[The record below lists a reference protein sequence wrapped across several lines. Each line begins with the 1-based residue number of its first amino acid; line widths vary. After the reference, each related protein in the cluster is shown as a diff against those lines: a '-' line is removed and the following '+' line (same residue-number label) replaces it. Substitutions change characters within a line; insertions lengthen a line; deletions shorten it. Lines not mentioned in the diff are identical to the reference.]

1 MKTTIIKSPEII
13 IEVKEKKEKKYRIL
27 VVSSGAL
34 RSSEAARRVLSKK
47 GKVPIFHTAKRFKE
61 EAEKIG
67 HEIYILQ
74 VESAYI
80 EYEDG
85 VYKIY
90 NADDEEG
97 FEINSDT
104 VAIVRG
110 TVRLKKSWLDLLSR
124 LEKIGVCMV
133 NSRDTVELSSD
144 KYRTYLKLQD
154 AGLTQPKTVLI
165 PSGEKWKEAV
175 DDLDSK
181 FPIIMKTL
189 EGSRGIG
196 VLFIESERQI
206 ESLVQLLFNQ
216 NENIDLLIQE
226 YIKTDGDIRVIVLG
240 DNVLA
245 AMKRSVIEGDFRSN
259 ISQGAE
265 AKEYS
270 LTDLEIEHSLLAAK
284 SIGGSFTA
292 VDFIPSENPKKDPPY
307 ILEVNHSAGT
317 TGIEKATGKNIVKTV
332 IDYYSNQK
340 NRHRVALE
348 VGRFERLELMGL
360 GMIVANFDTGNSARA
375 IIHADEWEVKNKTV
389 IWKSFGKT
397 FKHNLVEMRTFEQ
410 GKWSWTSKIPIERPT
425 IYLDVDFNGTIY
437 KDLQFLI
444 DDRGHKVTKCLMNQT
459 FMRRANVMINPAKT
473 FVVSTKHGVKKDG
486 TFEKTAFDLFDI
498 NKESVDK

>member
-1 MKTTIIKSPEII
+1 MKTTIIKTPEII
-13 IEVKEKKEKKYRIL
+13 TEVKEKKEEEKYRIL
-27 VVSSGAL
+27 VVSSSNKAGET
-34 RSSEAARRVLSKK
+34 SM
-47 GKVPIFHTAKRFKE
+47 FHTARRFNE
-61 EAEKIG
+61 EAEKAG
-67 HEIYILQ
+67 HIVYILE

-80 EYEDG
+80 EYENG

-133 NSRDTVELSSD
+133 NSRETVEVSSD

-165 PSGEKWKEAV
+165 PNGEKWKEAV
-175 DDLDSK
+175 DNLDSK

-189 EGSRGIG
+189 EGSKGIG

-206 ESLVQLLFNQ
+206 ESLVQLLYNQ

-240 DNVLA
+240 GTVLA

-265 AKEYS
+265 AKEYP

-284 SIGGSFTA
+284 AIDGSWTA
-292 VDFIPSENPKKDPPY
+292 VDFIPSENPEKDPPY
-307 ILEVNHSAGT
+307 ILEANHSPGT
-317 TGIEKATGKNIVKTV
+317 TGIEKATGKNIVKKV
-332 IDYYSNQK
+332 VDYYSNPN
-340 NRHRVALE
+340 NRHSVPTQIGVIE
-348 VGRFERLELMGL
+348 VINIKPFGE
-360 GMIVANFDTGNSARA
+360 IVAKFDTGNSANSPT
-375 IIHADEWEVKNKTV
+375 IHAEKVEVKDKIVT
-389 IWKSFGKT
+389 WTYEGKT
-397 FKHNLVEMRTFEQ
+397 LK
-410 GKWSWTSKIPIERPT
+410 SKLIKITNVHVGGLNNYTEKRYTVLLDIEFAGS
-425 IYLDVDFNGTIY
+425 LY
-437 KDLQFLI
+437 KDTKVML
-444 DDRGHKVTKCLMNQT
+444 DDRRDREPVLLNRKLMRLMN
-459 FMRRANVMINPAKT
+459 VMVNPSRKY
-473 FVVSTKHGVKKDG
+473 VVTTK
-486 TFEKTAFDLFDI
+486 F
-498 NKESVDK
+498 SVENE